1 MRALVVDDSPMLRL
15 ILRKMLQG
23 LGAEVLEVGDGR
35 MALSHLR
42 EVGPPDVLFLDWSM
56 PEMDGF
62 AVLQKI
68 RARAEWNALR
78 IVMVSGEEQAS
89 SIDKAMAAG
98 ADAYLVKPF
107 KAEDLREKLV
117 ALKLMI

>member
-1 MRALVVDDSPMLRL
+1 
-15 ILRKMLQG
+15 
-23 LGAEVLEVGDGR
+23 
-35 MALSHLR
+35 
-42 EVGPPDVLFLDWSM
+42 M

-62 AVLQKI
+62 AVLQKS